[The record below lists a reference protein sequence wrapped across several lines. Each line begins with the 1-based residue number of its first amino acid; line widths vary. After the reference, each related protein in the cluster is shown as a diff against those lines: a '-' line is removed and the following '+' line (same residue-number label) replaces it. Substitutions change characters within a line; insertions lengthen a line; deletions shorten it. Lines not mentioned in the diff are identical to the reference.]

1 MENKEV
7 NKTTVPPLPPK
18 NGNNTEKKS
27 NNNNKLMM
35 VLIVLLLGFC
45 GFLIWQNLE
54 LKKALEQET
63 NTVAEVTDERNQIQ
77 LELEEMLQKYEDL
90 ETDNQELSTE
100 LAAEKAKIEELIK
113 KAKGKDWTIYQ
124 LKKETETLRKI
135 MKGYVVQIDSLN
147 QLNNQLTSENKEVKN
162 QLSNEQKKAQELSDK
177 NEDLTTLVTVASH
190 LKTLNLKSYGIKV
203 KNDNTGKEIDRAKKV
218 DKIRTSFIVQKNT
231 ITVPGKKWIY
241 VRILTPD
248 GRVLSEKT
256 DDSNKFDFNGVRGL
270 YSAKKQIDY
279 QNEEMQITIDWVKI
293 DDFPVGEYNV
303 EVYADGVD
311 IGKTKF
317 TLK

>member
-1 MENKEV
+1 METKETNKAV
-7 NKTTVPPLPPK
+7 VQDKPTGNK
-18 NGNNTEKKS
+18 
-27 NNNNKLMM
+27 NNKLMM
-35 VLIVLLLGFC
+35 VIIILLLGFC
-45 GFLIWQNLE
+45 GYLIWQNLE
-54 LKKALEQET
+54 LKKAIDKGEIAYT
-63 NTVAEVTDERNQIQ
+63 EVSTERDQVQ
-77 LELEEMLQKYEDL
+77 AELEEMLKQYEDL
-90 ETDNQELSTE
+90 ETNNQELSAE

-135 MKGYVVQIDSLN
+135 MKGFVVQIDSLN
-147 QLNNQLTSENKEVKN
+147 QLNNKLTDENKTVKN
-162 QLSNEQKKAQELSDK
+162 QLSNEQKKAQELTEQ
-177 NEDLTTLVTVASH
+177 NEDLNTLVTVASH
-190 LKTLNLKSYGIKV
+190 LKTLNLSAYGVKV
-203 KNDNTGKEIDRAKKV
+203 KNDNTGKEMDRAKKV
-218 DKIRTSFIVQKNT
+218 DKIRTSFTVQKNT
-231 ITVPGKKWIY
+231 ITKPGKKWLY

-270 YSAKKQIDY
+270 YSSKKEIDY
-279 QNEEMQITIDWVKI
+279 KNEDMQVTIDWVKI

>member
-1 MENKEV
+1 MESKETNKAV
-7 NKTTVPPLPPK
+7 IQNKPT
-18 NGNNTEKKS
+18 GNK
-27 NNNNKLMM
+27 NNKFMM
-35 VLIVLLLGFC
+35 VIIILLLGFC
-45 GFLIWQNLE
+45 GYLIWQNLE
-54 LKKALEQET
+54 LKKAIDKGEIAYT
-63 NTVAEVTDERNQIQ
+63 EVSTERDQVQ
-77 LELEEMLQKYEDL
+77 AELEEMLKKYEDL
-90 ETDNQELSTE
+90 ETDNQELSAE

-113 KAKGKDWTIYQ
+113 KAKGKDWSIYQ

-147 QLNNQLTSENKEVKN
+147 QLNNKLTDENKTVKS
-162 QLSNEQKKAQELSDK
+162 QLSNEQKKAQELTEK
-177 NEDLTTLVTVASH
+177 NEDLNTLVTVASH
-190 LKTLNLKSYGIKV
+190 LKTLGLKSYGVKV
-203 KNDNTGKEIDRAKKV
+203 KNDNTGKEMDRAKKV
-218 DKIRTSFIVQKNT
+218 DKIRTSFTVQKNT
-231 ITVPGKKWIY
+231 ITKPGKKWIY

-270 YSAKKQIDY
+270 YSSKKEIDY
-279 QNEEMQITIDWVKI
+279 KNEDMQVTIDWVKI
-293 DDFPVGEYNV
+293 DEFPVGEYNV

>member
-1 MENKEV
+1 MESKETNKAV
-7 NKTTVPPLPPK
+7 IQNKPT
-18 NGNNTEKKS
+18 GNK
-27 NNNNKLMM
+27 NNKFMM
-35 VLIVLLLGFC
+35 VIIILLLGFC
-45 GFLIWQNLE
+45 GYLIWQNLE
-54 LKKALEQET
+54 LKKAIDKGEIAYT
-63 NTVAEVTDERNQIQ
+63 EVSSERDQVQ
-77 LELEEMLQKYEDL
+77 AELEEMLKKYEDL
-90 ETDNQELSTE
+90 ETDNQELSAE

-113 KAKGKDWTIYQ
+113 KAKGKDWSIYQ

-147 QLNNQLTSENKEVKN
+147 QLNNKLTDENKTVKS
-162 QLSNEQKKAQELSDK
+162 QLSNEQKKAQELTEK
-177 NEDLTTLVTVASH
+177 NEDLNTLVTVASH
-190 LKTLNLKSYGIKV
+190 LKTLGLKSHGVKV
-203 KNDNTGKEIDRAKKV
+203 KNDNTGKEMDRAKKV
-218 DKIRTSFIVQKNT
+218 DKIRTSFTVQKNT
-231 ITVPGKKWIY
+231 ITKPGKKWIY

-270 YSAKKQIDY
+270 YSSKKEIDY
-279 QNEEMQITIDWVKI
+279 KNEDMQVTIDWVKI
-293 DDFPVGEYNV
+293 DEFPVGEYNV

>member
-1 MENKEV
+1 MESKETNKAV
-7 NKTTVPPLPPK
+7 VQDKPTGNK
-18 NGNNTEKKS
+18 
-27 NNNNKLMM
+27 NNKFMM
-35 VLIVLLLGFC
+35 VIIILLLGFC
-45 GFLIWQNLE
+45 GYLIWQNLE
-54 LKKALEQET
+54 LKKAIDKGE
-63 NTVAEVTDERNQIQ
+63 VAYTEVSTERDQVQ
-77 LELEEMLQKYEDL
+77 AELEEMLKKYEDL
-90 ETDNQELSTE
+90 ETDNQELSAE

-147 QLNNQLTSENKEVKN
+147 QLNNKLTDENKTVKN
-162 QLSNEQKKAQELSDK
+162 QLSNEQKKAQELTEK
-177 NEDLTTLVTVASH
+177 NEDLNTLVTVASH
-190 LKTLNLKSYGIKV
+190 LKTLGLKSYGVKV
-203 KNDNTGKEIDRAKKV
+203 KNDNTGKEMDRAKKV
-218 DKIRTSFIVQKNT
+218 DKIRTSFTVQKNT
-231 ITVPGKKWIY
+231 ITKPGKKWIY

-270 YSAKKQIDY
+270 YSSKKEIDY
-279 QNEEMQITIDWVKI
+279 KNEDMQVTIDWVKI
-293 DDFPVGEYNV
+293 DEFPVGEYNV

>member
-1 MENKEV
+1 METKETNKAV
-7 NKTTVPPLPPK
+7 VQNKPT
-18 NGNNTEKKS
+18 GNK
-27 NNNNKLMM
+27 NNKLMM
-35 VLIVLLLGFC
+35 VIIILLLGFC
-45 GFLIWQNLE
+45 GYLIWQNLE
-54 LKKALEQET
+54 LKKAIDKGEIAYT
-63 NTVAEVTDERNQIQ
+63 EVSTERDQVQ
-77 LELEEMLQKYEDL
+77 AELEEMLKQYEDL
-90 ETDNQELSTE
+90 ETNNQELSAE

-135 MKGYVVQIDSLN
+135 MKGFVVQIDSLN
-147 QLNNQLTSENKEVKN
+147 QLNNKLTDENKTVKN
-162 QLSNEQKKAQELSDK
+162 QLSNEQKKAQELTEQ
-177 NEDLTTLVTVASH
+177 NEDLNTLVTVASH
-190 LKTLNLKSYGIKV
+190 LKTLNLSAYGVKV
-203 KNDNTGKEIDRAKKV
+203 KNDNTGKEMDRAKKV
-218 DKIRTSFIVQKNT
+218 DKIRTSFTVQKNT
-231 ITVPGKKWIY
+231 ITKPGKKWLY

-270 YSAKKQIDY
+270 YSSKKEIDY
-279 QNEEMQITIDWVKI
+279 KNEDMQVTIDWVKI

>member
-1 MENKEV
+1 MESKEINKAV
-7 NKTTVPPLPPK
+7 VQDKPTGNK
-18 NGNNTEKKS
+18 
-27 NNNNKLMM
+27 NNKFMM
-35 VLIVLLLGFC
+35 VIIILLLGFC
-45 GFLIWQNLE
+45 GYLIWQNLE
-54 LKKALEQET
+54 LKKAIDKGEIAYT
-63 NTVAEVTDERNQIQ
+63 EVSTERDQVQ
-77 LELEEMLQKYEDL
+77 AELEEMLKKYEDL
-90 ETDNQELSTE
+90 ETDNQELSAE

-113 KAKGKDWTIYQ
+113 KAKGKDWSIYQ

-147 QLNNQLTSENKEVKN
+147 QLNNKLTDENKTVKN
-162 QLSNEQKKAQELSDK
+162 QLSNEQKKAQELTEK
-177 NEDLTTLVTVASH
+177 NEDLNTLVTVASH
-190 LKTLNLKSYGIKV
+190 LKTLNLTSYGVKV
-203 KNDNTGKEIDRAKKV
+203 KNDNTGKEMDRAKKV
-218 DKIRTSFIVQKNT
+218 DKIRTSFTVQKNT
-231 ITVPGKKWIY
+231 ITKPGKKWIY

-270 YSAKKQIDY
+270 YSSKKEIDY
-279 QNEEMQITIDWVKI
+279 KNEDMQVTIDWIKI
-293 DDFPVGEYNV
+293 DEFPVGEYNV

>member
-1 MENKEV
+1 MEIKET
-7 NKTTVPPLPPK
+7 NKTVVQNKPT
-18 NGNNTEKKS
+18 GNK
-27 NNNNKLMM
+27 NNKLMM
-35 VLIVLLLGFC
+35 VIIILLLGFC
-45 GFLIWQNLE
+45 GYLIWQNLE
-54 LKKALEQET
+54 LKKAIDKGEIAYT
-63 NTVAEVTDERNQIQ
+63 EVSTERDQVQ
-77 LELEEMLQKYEDL
+77 AELEEMLKQYEDL
-90 ETDNQELSTE
+90 ETNNQELSAE

-135 MKGYVVQIDSLN
+135 MKGFVVQIDSLN
-147 QLNNQLTSENKEVKN
+147 QLNNKLTDENKTVKN
-162 QLSNEQKKAQELSDK
+162 QLSNEQKKAQELTEQ
-177 NEDLTTLVTVASH
+177 NEDLNTLVTVASH
-190 LKTLNLKSYGIKV
+190 LKTLNLSAYGVKV
-203 KNDNTGKEIDRAKKV
+203 KNDNTGKEMDRAKKV
-218 DKIRTSFIVQKNT
+218 DKIRTSFTVQKNT
-231 ITVPGKKWIY
+231 ITKPGKKWLY

-270 YSAKKQIDY
+270 YSSKKEIDY
-279 QNEEMQITIDWVKI
+279 KNEDMQVTIDWVKI

>member
-1 MENKEV
+1 MESKETNKAV
-7 NKTTVPPLPPK
+7 VQDKPTGNK
-18 NGNNTEKKS
+18 
-27 NNNNKLMM
+27 NNKFMM
-35 VLIVLLLGFC
+35 VIIILLLGFC
-45 GFLIWQNLE
+45 GYLIWQNLE
-54 LKKALEQET
+54 LKKAIDKGE
-63 NTVAEVTDERNQIQ
+63 VAYTEVSTERDQVQ
-77 LELEEMLQKYEDL
+77 AELEEMLKKYEDL
-90 ETDNQELSTE
+90 ETDNQELSAE

-113 KAKGKDWTIYQ
+113 KAKGKDWSIYQ

-147 QLNNQLTSENKEVKN
+147 QLNNKLTDENKTVKN
-162 QLSNEQKKAQELSDK
+162 QLSNEQKKAQELTEK
-177 NEDLTTLVTVASH
+177 NENLNTLVTVASN
-190 LKTLNLKSYGIKV
+190 LKTLNLTSYGVKV
-203 KNDNTGKEIDRAKKV
+203 KNDNTGKEMDRAKKV
-218 DKIRTSFIVQKNT
+218 DKIRTSFTVQKNT
-231 ITVPGKKWIY
+231 ITKPGKKIIY

-270 YSAKKQIDY
+270 YSSKKEIDY
-279 QNEEMQITIDWVKI
+279 KNEDMQVTIDWVKI
-293 DDFPVGEYNV
+293 DEFPVGEYNV

>member
-1 MENKEV
+1 MESKETNKAV
-7 NKTTVPPLPPK
+7 IQDKPTGNK
-18 NGNNTEKKS
+18 
-27 NNNNKLMM
+27 NNKFMM
-35 VLIVLLLGFC
+35 VIIILLLGFC
-45 GFLIWQNLE
+45 GYLIWQNLE
-54 LKKALEQET
+54 LKKAIDKGEIAYT
-63 NTVAEVTDERNQIQ
+63 EVSTERDQVQ
-77 LELEEMLQKYEDL
+77 AELEEMLKKYEDL
-90 ETDNQELSTE
+90 ETDNQELSAE

-113 KAKGKDWTIYQ
+113 KAKGKDWSIYQ

-147 QLNNQLTSENKEVKN
+147 QLNNKLTDENKTVKS
-162 QLSNEQKKAQELSDK
+162 QLSNEQKKAQELTEK
-177 NEDLTTLVTVASH
+177 NEDLNTLVTVASH
-190 LKTLNLKSYGIKV
+190 LKTLGLKSHGVKV
-203 KNDNTGKEIDRAKKV
+203 KNDNTGKEMDRAKKV
-218 DKIRTSFIVQKNT
+218 DKIRTSFTVQKNT
-231 ITVPGKKWIY
+231 ITKPGKKWIY

-270 YSAKKQIDY
+270 YSSKKEIDY
-279 QNEEMQITIDWVKI
+279 KNEDMQVTIDWVKI
-293 DDFPVGEYNV
+293 DEFPVGEYNV

>member
-1 MENKEV
+1 MESKETNKAV
-7 NKTTVPPLPPK
+7 IQDKPTGNK
-18 NGNNTEKKS
+18 
-27 NNNNKLMM
+27 NNKFMM
-35 VLIVLLLGFC
+35 VIIILLLGFC
-45 GFLIWQNLE
+45 GYLIWQNLE
-54 LKKALEQET
+54 LKKAIDKGE
-63 NTVAEVTDERNQIQ
+63 VAYTEVSTERDQVQ
-77 LELEEMLQKYEDL
+77 AELEEMLKKYEDL
-90 ETDNQELSTE
+90 ETDNQELSAE

-113 KAKGKDWTIYQ
+113 KAKGKDWSIYQ

-147 QLNNQLTSENKEVKN
+147 QLNNKLTDENKIVKN
-162 QLSNEQKKAQELSDK
+162 QLSNEQKKAQELTEK
-177 NEDLTTLVTVASH
+177 NEDLNTLVTVASH
-190 LKTLNLKSYGIKV
+190 LKTLNLTAYGVKV
-203 KNDNTGKEIDRAKKV
+203 KNDNTGKEMDRAKKV
-218 DKIRTSFIVQKNT
+218 DKIRTSFTVQKNT
-231 ITVPGKKWIY
+231 ITKPGKKWIY

-270 YSAKKQIDY
+270 YSSKKEIDY
-279 QNEEMQITIDWVKI
+279 KNEDMQVTIDWIKI

>member
-1 MENKEV
+1 MESKETNKAV
-7 NKTTVPPLPPK
+7 IQDKPTGNK
-18 NGNNTEKKS
+18 
-27 NNNNKLMM
+27 NNKFMM
-35 VLIVLLLGFC
+35 VIIILLLGFC
-45 GFLIWQNLE
+45 GYLIWQNLE
-54 LKKALEQET
+54 LKKAIDKGEIAYT
-63 NTVAEVTDERNQIQ
+63 EVSSERDQVQ
-77 LELEEMLQKYEDL
+77 AELEGMLKKYEDL
-90 ETDNQELSTE
+90 ETDNQELSAE

-113 KAKGKDWTIYQ
+113 KAKGKDWSIYQ

-147 QLNNQLTSENKEVKN
+147 QLNNKLTDENKTVKS
-162 QLSNEQKKAQELSDK
+162 QLSNEQKKAQELTEK
-177 NEDLTTLVTVASH
+177 NEDLNTLVTVASH
-190 LKTLNLKSYGIKV
+190 LKTLGLKSHGVKV
-203 KNDNTGKEIDRAKKV
+203 KNDNTGKEMDRAKKV
-218 DKIRTSFIVQKNT
+218 DKIRTSFTVQKNT
-231 ITVPGKKWIY
+231 ITKPGKKWIY

-270 YSAKKQIDY
+270 YSSKKEIDY
-279 QNEEMQITIDWVKI
+279 KNEDMQVTIDWVKI
-293 DDFPVGEYNV
+293 DEFPVGEYNV

>member
-1 MENKEV
+1 MESKETNKAV
-7 NKTTVPPLPPK
+7 VQDKPAGNK
-18 NGNNTEKKS
+18 
-27 NNNNKLMM
+27 NNKFMM
-35 VLIVLLLGFC
+35 VIIILLLGFC
-45 GFLIWQNLE
+45 GYLIWQNLE
-54 LKKALEQET
+54 LKKAIDKGEIAYT
-63 NTVAEVTDERNQIQ
+63 EVSTERDQVQ
-77 LELEEMLQKYEDL
+77 AELEEMLKKYEDL
-90 ETDNQELSTE
+90 ETDNQELSAE

-113 KAKGKDWTIYQ
+113 KAKGKDWSIYQ

-147 QLNNQLTSENKEVKN
+147 QLNNKLTDENKTVKN
-162 QLSNEQKKAQELSDK
+162 QLSNEQKKAQELTEK
-177 NEDLTTLVTVASH
+177 NENLNTLVTVASH
-190 LKTLNLKSYGIKV
+190 LKTLNLTSYGVKV
-203 KNDNTGKEIDRAKKV
+203 KNDNTGKEMDRAKKV
-218 DKIRTSFIVQKNT
+218 DKIRTSFTVQKNT
-231 ITVPGKKWIY
+231 ITKPGKKIIY

-270 YSAKKQIDY
+270 YSSKKEIDY
-279 QNEEMQITIDWVKI
+279 KNEDMQVTIDWVKI
-293 DDFPVGEYNV
+293 DEFPVGEYNV

>member
-1 MENKEV
+1 MESKEINKAV
-7 NKTTVPPLPPK
+7 VQDKPTGNK
-18 NGNNTEKKS
+18 
-27 NNNNKLMM
+27 NNKFMM
-35 VLIVLLLGFC
+35 VIIILLLGFC
-45 GFLIWQNLE
+45 GYLIWQNLE
-54 LKKALEQET
+54 LKKAIDKGE
-63 NTVAEVTDERNQIQ
+63 VAYTEVSTERDQVQ
-77 LELEEMLQKYEDL
+77 AELEEMLKKYEDL
-90 ETDNQELSTE
+90 ETDNQELSAE

-113 KAKGKDWTIYQ
+113 KAKGKDWSIYQ

-147 QLNNQLTSENKEVKN
+147 QLNNKLTDENKTVKN
-162 QLSNEQKKAQELSDK
+162 QLSNEQKKAQELTEK
-177 NEDLTTLVTVASH
+177 NENLNTLVTVASH
-190 LKTLNLKSYGIKV
+190 LKTLNLTSYGVKV
-203 KNDNTGKEIDRAKKV
+203 KNDNTGKEMDRAKKV
-218 DKIRTSFIVQKNT
+218 DKIRTSFTVQKNT
-231 ITVPGKKWIY
+231 ITKPGKKIIY

-270 YSAKKQIDY
+270 YSSKKEIDY
-279 QNEEMQITIDWVKI
+279 KNEDMQVTIDWVKI
-293 DDFPVGEYNV
+293 DEFPVGEYNV

>member
-1 MENKEV
+1 MESKETNKAIMQEKPAG
-7 NKTTVPPLPPK
+7 NK
-18 NGNNTEKKS
+18 
-27 NNNNKLMM
+27 NNKFMM
-35 VLIVLLLGFC
+35 VIIILLLGFC
-45 GFLIWQNLE
+45 GYLIWQNLE
-54 LKKALEQET
+54 LKKAIDKGEIAYT
-63 NTVAEVTDERNQIQ
+63 EVSTERDQVQ
-77 LELEEMLQKYEDL
+77 AELEEMLKKYEDL
-90 ETDNQELSTE
+90 ETDNQELSAE

-113 KAKGKDWTIYQ
+113 KAKGKDWSIYQ

-147 QLNNQLTSENKEVKN
+147 QLNNKLTDENKTVKN
-162 QLSNEQKKAQELSDK
+162 QLSNEQKKAQELTEK
-177 NEDLTTLVTVASH
+177 NEDLNTLVTVASH
-190 LKTLNLKSYGIKV
+190 LKTLGLKSYGVKV
-203 KNDNTGKEIDRAKKV
+203 KNDNTGKEMDRAKKV
-218 DKIRTSFIVQKNT
+218 DKIRTSFTVQKNT
-231 ITVPGKKWIY
+231 ITKPGKKWIY

-270 YSAKKQIDY
+270 YSSKKEIDY
-279 QNEEMQITIDWVKI
+279 KNEDMQVTIDWVKI
-293 DDFPVGEYNV
+293 DEFPVGEYNV

>member
-1 MENKEV
+1 MESKETNKAV
-7 NKTTVPPLPPK
+7 VQDKPIGNK
-18 NGNNTEKKS
+18 
-27 NNNNKLMM
+27 NNKFMM
-35 VLIVLLLGFC
+35 VIIILLLGFC
-45 GFLIWQNLE
+45 GYLIWQNLE
-54 LKKALEQET
+54 LKKAIDKGE
-63 NTVAEVTDERNQIQ
+63 VAYTEVSTERDQVQ
-77 LELEEMLQKYEDL
+77 AELEEMLKKYEDL
-90 ETDNQELSTE
+90 ETDNQELSAE

-113 KAKGKDWTIYQ
+113 KAKGKDWSIYQ

-147 QLNNQLTSENKEVKN
+147 QLNNKLTDENKTVKN
-162 QLSNEQKKAQELSDK
+162 QLSNEQKKAQELTEK
-177 NEDLTTLVTVASH
+177 NENLNTLVTVASH
-190 LKTLNLKSYGIKV
+190 LKTLNLTSYGVKV
-203 KNDNTGKEIDRAKKV
+203 KNDNTGKEMDRAKKV
-218 DKIRTSFIVQKNT
+218 DKIRTSFTVQKNT
-231 ITVPGKKWIY
+231 ITKPGKKIIY

-270 YSAKKQIDY
+270 YSSKKEIDY
-279 QNEEMQITIDWVKI
+279 KNEDMQVTIDWVKI
-293 DDFPVGEYNV
+293 DEFPVGEYNV